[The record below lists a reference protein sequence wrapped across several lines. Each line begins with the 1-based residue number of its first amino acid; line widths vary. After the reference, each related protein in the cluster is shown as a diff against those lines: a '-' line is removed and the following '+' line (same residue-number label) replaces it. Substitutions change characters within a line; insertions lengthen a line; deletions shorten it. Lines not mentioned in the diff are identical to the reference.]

1 MRRRILSA
9 ALILGLVGCDAS
21 RPYTGE
27 AEKNVRIRTSAGSG
41 RIALDVFSLNSGCEA
56 TYLGYVAL
64 DRPLVEVGLPAG
76 RASLLVFQFEG
87 TTSIKK
93 EVQLVPLAGNRYEA
107 YAAYKD
113 SIYDIEL
120 REIDPRTGANREL
133 DGRRRC

>member
-1 MRRRILSA
+1 MRGIFIA
-9 ALILGLVGCDAS
+9 ALILGLAGCDAS

-27 AEKNVRIRTSAGSG
+27 AEKNVRIRASASSG
-41 RIALDVFSLNSGCEA
+41 RIALDVFGLNSGCEA

-64 DRPLVEVGLPAG
+64 DRPVVELGLPAG

-87 TTSIKK
+87 GTSIKK
-93 EVQLVPLAGNRYEA
+93 EVQLVPKPGNRYEA